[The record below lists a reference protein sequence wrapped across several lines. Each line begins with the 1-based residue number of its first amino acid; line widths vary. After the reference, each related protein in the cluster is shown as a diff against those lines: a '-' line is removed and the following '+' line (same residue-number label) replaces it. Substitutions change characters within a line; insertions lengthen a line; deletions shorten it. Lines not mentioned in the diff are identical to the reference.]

1 MIRLLA
7 EFLDYWN
14 MINSQLTKAKILIID
29 DERANVQILERLLKG
44 SGFQSIMSIT
54 DGHEAVSIYHEY
66 RPDLIL
72 LDLKMPNCDGFE
84 VMANLKKSVSND
96 YLPILILT
104 AQRDQPTR
112 LRALESGAKDFLN
125 KPFDLSEGLTRICNM
140 LEVRLLHNQ
149 VRDQNKSLEEKV
161 HLRTLELEETRM
173 DIIHRLGRASEY
185 RDNDTGMH
193 VVRMSQICGQMARY
207 LDMTERECQLLLLAS
222 PMHDVGKIGI
232 PDYILLKPGKL
243 NDVEWTVMKT
253 HTTIGAEILAGGNS
267 ELLQSAQTI
276 ALTHHEKW
284 DGSGYPN
291 GVKGEG
297 IPLIGRI
304 VGLCDVFDA
313 LTSNRPYKR
322 SWSVEEAMSEIDSK
336 SGIHFDP
343 YLVNIFKRNLPELVS
358 ISHSFADNMQDS
370 HQFVP
375 R

>member
-1 MIRLLA
+1 
-7 EFLDYWN
+7 
-14 MINSQLTKAKILIID
+14 MINSHLAKAKILIID
-29 DERANVQILERLLKG
+29 DERANVQILERLLRG
-44 SGFQSIMSIT
+44 SGFENIMSIT
-54 DGHEAVSIYHEY
+54 DGHEAVSAFQLY
-66 RPDLIL
+66 RPDLIM

-84 VMANLKKSVSND
+84 VMANLKNSVKND

-125 KPFDLSEGLTRICNM
+125 KPFDLAEGLTRICNM

-149 VRDQNKSLEEKV
+149 VRDQNKILEDKV
-161 HLRTLELEETRM
+161 HLRTLELEETRL

-193 VVRMSQICGQMARY
+193 VVRMSQLCGQMGRY
-207 LDMTERECQLLLLAS
+207 LGMTERECQLLIHAS

-243 NDVEWTVMKT
+243 SDVEWAVMKT
-253 HTTIGAEILAGGNS
+253 HAAIGGEILAGGTS
-267 ELLQSAQTI
+267 DLIQSAQTI

-322 SWSVEEAMSEIDSK
+322 AWPVKDAMAEIESK
-336 SGIHFDP
+336 SGIHFDRH
-343 YLVNIFKRNLPELVS
+343 LVNIFKKNLSEMVS
-358 ISHSFADNMQDS
+358 ISQSFADTMQYS
-370 HQFVP
+370 HQFTP
-375 R
+375 E